1 MAHQLRKILVVTR
14 PDDAQAAALGV
25 EMVAFLA
32 ASGVDAAA
40 CEHRPDACG
49 PEVTD
54 ADCPDLVVVLG
65 GDGTFIGVARRMLHL
80 GAPFV
85 GVNLGRVG
93 FLAQLHRERWRPWF
107 EGVLAGDMPVAR
119 RLALRY
125 DVIRR
130 GRAVRSGVA
139 VNDIV
144 VGRGVLARLVRLG
157 LSYGGMD
164 IATCRADGLIIAT
177 PTGSSAYGASA
188 GGPLVHADLFAYCVT
203 AVCPF
208 LSGFKPL
215 VLPAEGECVVRVE
228 DSSTGIALTE
238 DGQVSFALEPGDEV
252 RVGRSPADLL
262 VADMGPGAYFDK
274 LRSHGFL
281 MEK

>member
-1 MAHQLRKILVVTR
+1 MVTR
-14 PDDAQAAALGV
+14 PDDAQAAALGA
-25 EMVAFLA
+25 EMVDFLV
-32 ASGVDAAA
+32 ASGVAATA

-54 ADCPDLVVVLG
+54 PDRPDLVAVLG

-80 GAPFV
+80 GVPFV
-85 GVNLGRVG
+85 GINLGRVG
-93 FLAQLHRERWRPWF
+93 FLAQLHRERWRSWF
-107 EGVLAGDMPVAR
+107 EGVLAGDMSVAH

-130 GRAVRSGVA
+130 GRPVRSGVA

-164 IATCRADGLIIAT
+164 IATCRADGLIIST

-281 MEK
+281 TEK